1 MTDDKSVAQSRG
13 QDGSNSLNMLYLQDT
28 QLSSF
33 VGGKEG
39 RGGLLVVTT
48 VIPLFCL
55 LLYLRERLKQ
65 QLL

>member
-39 RGGLLVVTT
+39 RGGLLVTT